1 MRSGGRLILDVSK
14 RSVSEPAEEGA
25 RPVRLLLV
33 DDDAVS
39 SLLLAEGLR
48 GIGFDVVLAASG
60 TEALEAVEQSEF
72 DLAVLDIDMPGMDGL
87 ETARQLHARRPVPY
101 LFLSGREE
109 IDLVRLAAQ
118 QGALGYLL
126 KPLKPQQLVLAV
138 EAAMIRGREIA
149 DLREGQTR
157 LGASLALEQKTRM
170 AVGVLMERERLDRKQ
185 AMELLRSR
193 ARSQRRRIGDVAG
206 DILDAVET
214 LNGLSQRRD

>member
-1 MRSGGRLILDVSK
+1 
-14 RSVSEPAEEGA
+14 VSEPAEEGA

-39 SLLLAEGLR
+39 GLLLAEGLR
-48 GIGFDVVLAASG
+48 GIGFEVVLAASG
-60 TEALEAVEQSEF
+60 TEALEVVEQAGF

-87 ETARQLHARRPVPY
+87 ETARELHARRPVPY

-193 ARSQRRRIGDVAG
+193 ARSQRRRIGDLAG

-214 LNGLSQRRD
+214 LNGLSLRRD